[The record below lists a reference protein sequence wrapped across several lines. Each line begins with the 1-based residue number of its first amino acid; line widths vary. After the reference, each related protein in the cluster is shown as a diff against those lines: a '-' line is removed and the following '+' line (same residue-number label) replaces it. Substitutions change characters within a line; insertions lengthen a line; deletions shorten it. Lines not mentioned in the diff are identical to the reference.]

1 MAPIALATDLRKI
14 PRIPSTARS
23 IRATLRETLLQ
34 STMPSSVRSAYRGCW
49 WNRAHEEDI
58 FGGAAAEPDCDD
70 TSSIRTVVPH
80 VLEMMEEEDEGHMA
94 RQGEQQRHEEE
105 EPLRCQSS
113 RICRNDHRLQYLQ
126 GTVIPHCYG
135 YHEVRFLKA
144 PIYDF
149 KKFMLPD
156 RQRRFFG
163 LLLEVI
169 EDPCRKLGLHYVSC
183 TAILPSADRDL

>member
-1 MAPIALATDLRKI
+1 MAHIASATDLRKI
-14 PRIPSTARS
+14 PRIPSTAPS
-23 IRATLRETLLQ
+23 IRATLRKTLLQ
-34 STMPSSVRSAYRGCW
+34 STTPSSVRSAYRGCW
-49 WNRAHEEDI
+49 WNRAHEEDV
-58 FGGAAAEPDCDD
+58 FGGAAAEPAHCDD
-70 TSSIRTVVPH
+70 TSSIWTVVPH
-80 VLEMMEEEDEGHMA
+80 VLEMMEDEDEGHMA

-113 RICRNDHRLQYLQ
+113 RLCRNDHRLQYLQ

-149 KKFMLPD
+149 MLPD
-156 RQRRFFG
+156 RQRCFFG

-169 EDPCRKLGLHYVSC
+169 DDPCRKLGLCYVSRA
-183 TAILPSADRDL
+183 AILPYADRDLW

>member
-1 MAPIALATDLRKI
+1 
-14 PRIPSTARS
+14 
-23 IRATLRETLLQ
+23 
-34 STMPSSVRSAYRGCW
+34 
-49 WNRAHEEDI
+49 
-58 FGGAAAEPDCDD
+58 
-70 TSSIRTVVPH
+70 
-80 VLEMMEEEDEGHMA
+80 MEEEDKGHMT

-105 EPLRCQSS
+105 ELLRCQSS

-126 GTVIPHCYG
+126 GTVIPHYYG
-135 YHEVRFLKA
+135 YHGVCLLKA

-169 EDPCRKLGLHYVSC
+169 EDPCRKLVM
-183 TAILPSADRDL
+183 